1 MFNYDRKI
9 IPKNLNPI
17 LSQELKDEVNFF
29 LKWGYLIVNNALNE
43 KEVSTIRAAF
53 DDTLNDENKLNH
65 IELSPQYYLQRMFCH
80 LALRLNLDILVC
92 RIYLWV

>member
-29 LKWGYLIVNNALNE
+29 LKWGYLIVNNALNK

-53 DDTLNDENKLNH
+53 DDTLNDKNKLDH
-65 IELSPQYYLQRMFCH
+65 IEFGLL
-80 LALRLNLDILVC
+80 
-92 RIYLWV
+92 

>member
-29 LKWGYLIVNNALNE
+29 LKWGYLIVNNALM
-43 KEVSTIRAAF
+43 KKKS
-53 DDTLNDENKLNH
+53 
-65 IELSPQYYLQRMFCH
+65 QQ
-80 LALRLNLDILVC
+80 
-92 RIYLWV
+92 